1 MLLCDIMCS
10 YLSMESDVSNSR
22 PHFYSLLHI
31 RLTAHTLIYP
41 PHYIHIPM
49 LIHNFI
55 LVRSLILFLKHTWAS
70 HFFHTFE
77 HSYTSHLVYKI
88 FFVITFSSQCDLH
101 SSFSSLACI
110 SARTLVSIRNSST
123 TTSGYNILTIC
134 SILYL
139 NYIISMLCIFI
150 WLLHLCL
157 SREPY
162 LFEAI
167 RNVPKCSK
175 YFALNIWTSS
185 EMF

>member
-1 MLLCDIMCS
+1 MWS
-10 YLSMESDVSNSR
+10 
-22 PHFYSLLHI
+22 SL
-31 RLTAHTLIYP
+31 
-41 PHYIHIPM
+41 
-49 LIHNFI
+49 FI
-55 LVRSLILFLKHTWAS
+55 LITRM
-70 HFFHTFE
+70 
-77 HSYTSHLVYKI
+77 HLY
-88 FFVITFSSQCDLH
+88 
-101 SSFSSLACI
+101 I

-185 EMF
+185 EMFRNISLSLILLSSSVGPLDTITHSFYNHILSREPYLFEAIQNVRNISLSILRQSTSINKNSLILYQ

>member
-1 MLLCDIMCS
+1 
-10 YLSMESDVSNSR
+10 MESDVSDSR

-31 RLTAHTLIYP
+31 RLTAHTLTST
-41 PHYIHIPM
+41 PHCIHILM

-55 LVRSLILFLKHTWAS
+55 LVRSLILFLKHICAL

-77 HSYTSHLVYKI
+77 HSHISHLVYKL

-101 SSFSSLACI
+101 CSFSSLACI

-175 YFALNIWTSS
+175 YFALNI
-185 EMF
+185 